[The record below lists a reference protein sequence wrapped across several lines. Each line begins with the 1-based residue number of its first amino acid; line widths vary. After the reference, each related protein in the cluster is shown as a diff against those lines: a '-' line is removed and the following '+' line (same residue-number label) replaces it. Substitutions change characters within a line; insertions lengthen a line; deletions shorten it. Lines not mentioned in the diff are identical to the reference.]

1 MPYYVQV
8 SYTVAKVLGWKV
20 FFWVPLGRQQIQQT
34 RNQQIQ
40 MIGATI
46 WRFER

>member
-1 MPYYVQV
+1 MSKSLTPLRKYW
-8 SYTVAKVLGWKV
+8 AGKV